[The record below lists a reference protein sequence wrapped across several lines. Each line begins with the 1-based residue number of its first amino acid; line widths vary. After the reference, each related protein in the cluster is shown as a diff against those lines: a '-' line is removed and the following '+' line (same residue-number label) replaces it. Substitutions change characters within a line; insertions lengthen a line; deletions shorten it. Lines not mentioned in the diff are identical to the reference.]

1 VDMSLLAKK
10 EGTKYHGRGREV
22 KNEIPGPAGRIG
34 KGEAPPVRF
43 RKASSGVRWEEK
55 RAACV

>member
-1 VDMSLLAKK
+1 MSLLAKK